1 MNPLSPIVRHHLS
14 WSKIPQTPN
23 YELKR
28 NAETTG
34 ILSRP
39 SYWSPRFLAETR
51 EGRWVFRRQGFLGTG
66 VEITDA
72 LSEEPIATFKS
83 SCGGGGRLTFLD
95 GPGFWLKYRGW
106 WRPVWTVTT
115 DDGQLVLEVR
125 AREKTVEVPAGTA
138 VSSIRVSLLIT
149 FTWSRVLQADE
160 DESAASIAAMT
171 AA

>member
-1 MNPLSPIVRHHLS
+1 MNPLSSIVRNRLT

-23 YELKR
+23 YELKL
-28 NAETTG
+28 NDETTG

-51 EGRWVFRRQGFLGTG
+51 DGRWVFRRQGFLGTG

-72 LSEEPIATFKS
+72 ISEEPIATFKS
-83 SCGGGGRLTFLD
+83 SCGGGGKLSFVD
-95 GPGFWLKYRGW
+95 GQGFWLKYRGW

-115 DDGQLVLEVR
+115 DNGQLVLEVHT
-125 AREKTVEVPAGTA
+125 REKTVELGASTGI
-138 VSSIRVSLLIT
+138 SSIRLSLLTT

-160 DESAASIAAMT
+160 DASAASVAALT